1 MIEIIWDKPFLRI
14 LKKWKKKQPE
24 LISQLEAKLILFSEN
39 PFHPS
44 LKTHSLSGNLKEYWA
59 LSITYQHRLV
69 FKFVSEN
76 KVLLVDIGSHDQVY

>member
-1 MIEIIWDKPFLRI
+1 MIYIIWDKPFLRI

-59 LSITYQHRLV
+59 LSITYQYRLV

-76 KVLLVDIGSHDQVY
+76 KVLLVDIGTHDQVY

>member
-14 LKKWKKKQPE
+14 LRKWKKKQPE

-44 LKTHSLSGNLKEYWA
+44 LKTHFILVSSNN
-59 LSITYQHRLV
+59 SISVIFQ
-69 FKFVSEN
+69 
-76 KVLLVDIGSHDQVY
+76 LLLIGEIVKIASY